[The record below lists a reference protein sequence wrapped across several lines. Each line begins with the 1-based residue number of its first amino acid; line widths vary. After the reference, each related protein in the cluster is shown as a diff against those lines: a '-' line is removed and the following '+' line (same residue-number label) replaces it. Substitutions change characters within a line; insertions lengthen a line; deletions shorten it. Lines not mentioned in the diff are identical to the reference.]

1 MANVNIPRD
10 IKDEFYRYKM
20 PCIIS
25 KVEGR
30 GNGIKTYIVN
40 MADIAKSLARP
51 ASYPTKFFGF
61 ELGAITTI
69 EPEKDRYGVN
79 GKHDTSKLASVLDD
93 FIEKFVLC
101 KQCQRNPETVM
112 VIDKAGGIELNCK
125 ACGGRSPVDLRHKLC
140 GFIVKNP
147 PPKEKKLKRAK
158 KVAEQEEDKED
169 PRIDGEETATAIPGS
184 RKSKKGKDD
193 DDDDDDVEWFTDTSK
208 AAAEQ
213 RKKAMLSETSEL
225 AAKLLSTN
233 ISEEKKADPVERL
246 IQFIATKPNDDSLL
260 VEIQKVKNDAGF
272 DEEATAR
279 ALTLALYHVDFLK
292 RIEADKGASL
302 KKVVTNEKAQN
313 GVLAAVVDLCSGK
326 DNPMLKISAHILK
339 ALYDNDVLEEDAI
352 LSWASTKSK
361 TARRVLE
368 AAKPFTD
375 WLQEAEE
382 DEDDDEE
389 EDEEEEDDEE
399 EEEDEEEEDEEEEDE
414 EEEDEE
420 EKDEEEEDEEE
431 EDEEEEDEEE
441 EEEEDEESE
450 EEVKPQPKSKAQPQP
465 AKTQPKSQPQ
475 AQSKSSS
482 SSSSSSKPQPKRK

>member
-382 DEDDDEE
+382 DE
-389 EDEEEEDDEE
+389 EE
-399 EEEDEEEEDEEEEDE
+399 EEEDEEDDDDDEEEED
-414 EEEDEE
+414 D
-420 EKDEEEEDEEE
+420 
-431 EDEEEEDEEE
+431 DEEE
-441 EEEEDEESE
+441 EEEEQEEEDEEDEESEEE

>member
-1 MANVNIPRD
+1 MMMTMMMMLSGLLI
-10 IKDEFYRYKM
+10 
-20 PCIIS
+20 
-25 KVEGR
+25 
-30 GNGIKTYIVN
+30 
-40 MADIAKSLARP
+40 L
-51 ASYPTKFFGF
+51 
-61 ELGAITTI
+61 
-69 EPEKDRYGVN
+69 
-79 GKHDTSKLASVLDD
+79 
-93 FIEKFVLC
+93 
-101 KQCQRNPETVM
+101 QR
-112 VIDKAGGIELNCK
+112 L
-125 ACGGRSPVDLRHKLC
+125 LL
-140 GFIVKNP
+140 
-147 PPKEKKLKRAK
+147 
-158 KVAEQEEDKED
+158 
-169 PRIDGEETATAIPGS
+169 S
-184 RKSKKGKDD
+184 R
-193 DDDDDDVEWFTDTSK
+193 E
-208 AAAEQ
+208 
-213 RKKAMLSETSEL
+213 KKAMLSETSEL

-399 EEEDEEEEDEEEEDE
+399 EEEDEEEEDEEEE
-414 EEEDEE
+414 
-420 EKDEEEEDEEE
+420 
-431 EDEEEEDEEE
+431 
-441 EEEEDEESE
+441 EEEDEESE